1 MGKIFYIMGRSASG
15 KDKIYKRIM
24 ESGKFALKPLVIY
37 TTRPMR
43 AGEEEGQQYHFI
55 DEATLKKCESE
66 GKVIECRAY
75 DTACGIWYY
84 ATIEDGSVNVDG
96 PDLLGIGTLESYGKM
111 KERFGEKKI
120 VPLYIE
126 TDDLTRLERAIKRE
140 KKQEEPN
147 FVELCRRFVADSED
161 FSEEKLKEQ
170 GIRKRFLNN
179 GKLSD
184 CLAKVEDY
192 IASML

>member
-1 MGKIFYIMGRSASG
+1 MHKQI
-15 KDKIYKRIM
+15 
-24 ESGKFALKPLVIY
+24 
-37 TTRPMR
+37 
-43 AGEEEGQQYHFI
+43 
-55 DEATLKKCESE
+55 
-66 GKVIECRAY
+66 
-75 DTACGIWYY
+75 
-84 ATIEDGSVNVDG
+84 
-96 PDLLGIGTLESYGKM
+96 LGIGTLESYGKM